1 MKISRTIGLLALAAL
16 VGAAPAAVAKTKS
29 AKAKKPA
36 EATVQKVDTN
46 EASWR
51 IIKEAVPFILP
62 TALLPVYFSAREDDH
77 AKKKKK

>member
-1 MKISRTIGLLALAAL
+1 MNIAKTVGLLALAAL
-16 VGAAPAAVAKTKS
+16 IGAAPAAAKTKS

-62 TALLPVYFSAREDDH
+62 TALLPVYFSAREDDN